1 MSRCPSLSGSP
12 PVSGLSHPHPAGW
25 RTLLAQGT
33 RAKDVTV
40 EIHPDRM
47 LVALKGAGVVTRG
60 HFHGKVALD
69 GCYWLM
75 SDLSLDP
82 PGSAELGTQDD
93 EVRQGPVYRGETCV
107 QVFLEKMKP
116 FDTLWESV
124 YRPPEDDGTSSGP
137 QTTAASARG
146 VAGGAGGD

>member
-1 MSRCPSLSGSP
+1 
-12 PVSGLSHPHPAGW
+12 
-25 RTLLAQGT
+25 
-33 RAKDVTV
+33 
-40 EIHPDRM
+40 M
-47 LVALKGAGVVTRG
+47 LVVVKGTGVVTKG

-82 PGSAELGTQDD
+82 PGKPED

-116 FDTLWESV
+116 FDTLWENV
-124 YRPPEDDGTSSGP
+124 YRPPEEEDDDAGSP
-137 QTTAASARG
+137 PPPTACSQ
-146 VAGGAGGD
+146 AGEGGS

>member
-1 MSRCPSLSGSP
+1 M
-12 PVSGLSHPHPAGW
+12 
-25 RTLLAQGT
+25 LAQGT

-47 LVALKGAGVVTRG
+47 LVALEGAGVVTKG

-82 PGSAELGTQDD
+82 PGSAALGTQDD

-116 FDTLWESV
+116 FDTLWENV
-124 YRPPEDDGTSSGP
+124 YRPPEDDGASSGP
-137 QTTAASARG
+137 PTTTAPARG
-146 VAGGAGGD
+146 AGAGGD